1 MFHKEGKFRSQNNLN
16 LYYQSWQPQVI
27 PKAVL
32 LVVHGLAEHSGRY
45 TNLVNYFVLGNY
57 AIYALDHQGH
67 GRSEGLPGYVNSFSD
82 YLVDLKTFFELVRQT
97 HQSTKI
103 YLVGHSMGGLIA
115 ASYAAQ
121 YPEDPAGLA
130 LSSPTLKAGSSIS
143 SKDILMARIT
153 AALLPKMGIAMLDS
167 SAISRDKKVIEAYN
181 KDPLVHH
188 GKIKARL
195 ACELLKAMD
204 RKLTAQ
210 MSKIDLPILIMQ
222 GSLDRLSNPDGSQRL
237 FETVKSKDKTLKNF
251 EGLYHELFNEPEHS
265 QVLEFMG
272 NWLNSRL

>member
-1 MFHKEGKFRSQNNLN
+1 MIHKEGKFRSQNNLN
-16 LYYQSWQPQVI
+16 LYYQSWQLKI
-27 PKAVL
+27 KPKAVL
-32 LVVHGLAEHSGRY
+32 MVVHGLAEHSGRY
-45 TNLVNYFVLGNY
+45 TNLVDYFVPGNY
-57 AIYALDHQGH
+57 AVYALDHQGH
-67 GRSEGLPGYVNSFSD
+67 GRSEGLPGYVSSFSD
-82 YLVDLKTFFELVRQT
+82 YLVDLKTFFELIRQT

-115 ASYAAQ
+115 ASYTAQ

-143 SKDILMARIT
+143 SKDILMAKIT
-153 AALLPKMGIAMLDS
+153 AALFPKMGIAMLDS

-181 KDPLVHH
+181 QDPLVHH

-204 RKLTAQ
+204 GKLTAQ

-237 FETVKSKDKTLKNF
+237 FVTVKSKDKTLKNF
-251 EGLYHELFNEPEHS
+251 EGLYHELFNEPEHP